1 MQVVSGA
8 VQALGSAAGGAMLR
22 VDVLDVSLEHVVA
35 GYADAVDSLR
45 RFSSVAGSL
54 RVVFAVFVFRIVIAH
69 RPTVSSCDAPVT
81 PERIHGVC

>member
-35 GYADAVDSLR
+35 GYADAVDSVR
-45 RFSSVAGSL
+45 RFLSVVSSM
-54 RVVFAVFVFRIVIAH
+54 RVFGVFVFRIVVAH
-69 RPTVSSCDAPVT
+69 GLTVSSCDAPMT
-81 PERIHGVC
+81 PERTQAVC